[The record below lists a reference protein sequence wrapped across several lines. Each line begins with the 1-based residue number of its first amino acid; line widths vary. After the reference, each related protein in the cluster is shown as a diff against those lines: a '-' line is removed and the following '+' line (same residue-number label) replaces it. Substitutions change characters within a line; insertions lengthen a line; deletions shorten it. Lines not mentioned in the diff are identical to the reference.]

1 MKITFKYIT
10 LKNFRSVSN
19 HSIRVDFNTGNTLIS
34 STDNGSGKS
43 TVTTAGVC
51 FALYGKPYAKGQKKT
66 SLINSKNGRECLVE
80 LAFDVGAKQ
89 YVVRR
94 GMKPDLFEI
103 YDDGRLIDPDAS
115 VRDYQEVL
123 QNIIGIDEKILFN
136 LMLVG
141 RDKFVPF
148 AEMTAAERR
157 HYVEE
162 MLDLNVFSV
171 MNELNKE
178 DVKQGNA
185 KHQVIV
191 SSINRRRAEL
201 TAKEEL
207 KTSLIKTK
215 DSFIA
220 DIEASIASATAK
232 IETHTTD
239 KKRLDES
246 LQSVP
251 DVDSIQLEKLNTAV
265 SGLSGQV
272 EAKKQ
277 EISKLQRELKN
288 IDTADKCS
296 LCGGHIDNTH
306 RLAHTETINASID
319 EGNKWLDSATSTL
332 QQLATKR
339 KSIND
344 ELSASQQI
352 VQRNN
357 DIRTGMAV
365 CDSNIDGLNQSVAEL
380 RAKLLQPQHFDD
392 DIIAT
397 DEAIH
402 TIKHAL
408 TILDEEESVVLA
420 SLDKMSVMSG
430 MLKDDG
436 VKAVV
441 VSKYMPMLNDLVN
454 QYLVKMNLDVLINID
469 PEFNITITSPDRRN
483 QTLSD
488 LSSGQMRRV
497 DLAVMMAWRS
507 IGENTSAM
515 STNLLILDETL
526 ENLSAQGV
534 SDFIEFFSAS
544 YPDTNLFVVSQ
555 RRSEFAEYFDNEIHL
570 TLDAEGFTKVIDE

>member
-1 MKITFKYIT
+1 MKITFKYLT

-80 LAFDVGAKQ
+80 LAFDVGTKQ

-103 YDDGRLIDPDAS
+103 YDDGQLIDPDAS
-115 VRDYQEVL
+115 ARDYQEVL
-123 QNIIGIDEKILFN
+123 QSIIGIDEKILFN

-178 DVKQGNA
+178 DIKQNNT

-191 SSINRRRAEL
+191 SSINQKRAEL

-207 KTSLIKTK
+207 KNSLVKTK

-220 DIEASIASATAK
+220 DIEASIASAVAQ
-232 IETHTTD
+232 IETHSAD

-246 LQSVP
+246 LQNVP
-251 DVDSIQLEKLNTAV
+251 DVDSSRLEKLNTAV
-265 SGLSGQV
+265 SELSGQV

-277 EISKLQRELKN
+277 EVAKLQRELKT

-296 LCGGHIDNTH
+296 LCGSPIDNTH

-319 EGNKWLDSATSTL
+319 ECNAWLEFATHTL
-332 QQLATKR
+332 QLLITKR
-339 KSIND
+339 KSISD
-344 ELSASQQI
+344 DLLASQQV

-357 DIRTGMAV
+357 DIRTRMTL
-365 CDSNIDGLNQSVAEL
+365 CDGNIEGLNRRIGEL

-392 DIIAT
+392 DIMAT
-397 DEAIH
+397 EEAIRA
-402 TIKHAL
+402 IKQTLA
-408 TILDEEESVVLA
+408 TLDEDERVVLA
-420 SLDKMSVMSG
+420 SLDRMSVMSS

-534 SDFIEFFSAS
+534 SDFIEFFNAS

-570 TLDAEGFTKVIDE
+570 TLDAEGFTKVINE

>member
-1 MKITFKYIT
+1 MRITFKYLT

-43 TVTTAGVC
+43 TITTAGVC

-80 LAFDVGAKQ
+80 LAFDVGVKQ

-103 YDDGRLIDPDAS
+103 YDDGQLIDPDAS

-178 DVKQGNA
+178 DIKQNNA

-191 SSINRRRAEL
+191 SNINKKRAEL
-201 TAKEEL
+201 DAKEEL

-220 DIEASIASATAK
+220 DIETSIASAVAQ
-232 IETHTTD
+232 IETHVSD

-246 LQSVP
+246 ISVVP
-251 DVDSIQLEKLNTAV
+251 DVDLAQLEKINAAV
-265 SGLSGQV
+265 NGLSGQV
-272 EAKKQ
+272 EAKRQ
-277 EISKLQRELKN
+277 EIVKLQRELKS

-296 LCGGHIDNTH
+296 LCGGPIDNTH
-306 RLAHTETINASID
+306 RLAHTENINASIE
-319 EGNKWLDSATSTL
+319 EGNKWLESAASTL
-332 QQLATKR
+332 QQLTVRR

-344 ELSASQQI
+344 ELAASQQV

-357 DIRTGMAV
+357 DIRTRMTV
-365 CDSNIDGLNQSVAEL
+365 CDSSIRGLNQRIDEL

-397 DEAIH
+397 DKVIC
-402 TIKHAL
+402 TIKQAL
-408 TILDEEESVVLA
+408 ATLDEDERVVLA
-420 SLDKMSVMSG
+420 SLDRMSIISS

-469 PEFNITITSPDRRN
+469 PEFNIMITSPDRRN

-534 SDFIEFFSAS
+534 SDFIEFFNTS

-570 TLDAEGFTKVIDE
+570 TLDAEGFTKVINE